1 MMKWL
6 SDPEILSLLPLGLA
20 AATFIVVLILWISL
34 LEDHSAQ
41 RRLKVIEQRRK
52 DLRAHMMSNKDA
64 SRNAQMGEF
73 AKKVVGK
80 LNLAPGE
87 EIKGTARDL
96 LQAGFRNRDA
106 VFIYTF
112 IRLVLPLAGLAL
124 GFFLFYV
131 LRVWESEANLLL
143 AATLSVGIVFGLMPS
158 VYLNNAKQKR
168 MGAML
173 KSLPDAL
180 DLFVICAEAGLSL
193 DASFERVSQELTDAH
208 PDLSDE
214 FGLTAVELGFM
225 PERAKALQNLAD
237 RCPLAG
243 VRALVST
250 LVQTERYGTP
260 LATAMRVLSAE
271 MRNERMMKAEEKAA
285 RLPAIMTVPMILFI
299 LPPLFIVLIGPAIIQ
314 ALDAFK
320 GP

>member
-6 SDPEILSLLPLGLA
+6 SDPEIIALLPLGLA
-20 AATFIVVLILWISL
+20 AATFIVVVILWLSL

-52 DLRAHMMSNKDA
+52 DLRATMMSGKDA
-64 SRNAQMGEF
+64 GRNAQMSEF

-80 LNLAPGE
+80 LNMGTD

-96 LQAGFRNRDA
+96 LHAGFRSKDA

-112 IRLVLPLAGLAL
+112 IRIVLPLIGLAL

-143 AATLSVGIVFGLMPS
+143 AATLSVGIVFGLLPS
-158 VYLNNAKQKR
+158 IYLNNAKQKR
-168 MGAML
+168 MASML
-173 KSLPDAL
+173 KSMPDAL

-237 RCPLAG
+237 RCPLSG

-320 GP
+320 GR

>member
-6 SDPEILSLLPLGLA
+6 SDPEIIALLPLGLA
-20 AATFIVVLILWISL
+20 AATFIVVVILWLSL

-52 DLRAHMMSNKDA
+52 DLRATMMSNKDA
-64 SRNAQMGEF
+64 GRNAQMGEF

-80 LNLAPGE
+80 LNMGSD

-96 LQAGFRNRDA
+96 LHAGFRSKDA

-112 IRLVLPLAGLAL
+112 IRIVLPLIGLAL

-143 AATLSVGIVFGLMPS
+143 AATLSVGIVFGLLPS
-158 VYLNNAKQKR
+158 IYLNNAKQKR
-168 MGAML
+168 MASML
-173 KSLPDAL
+173 KSMPDAL

-237 RCPLAG
+237 RCPLPG

-320 GP
+320 GR